1 MRYERYTFESHAARY
16 RMPITAQKNENNMIP
31 HGAGDGG
38 SAAIVSRDVP
48 HAGSQAYVTSVHH
61 REVLRREEHR
71 L

>member
-1 MRYERYTFESHAARY
+1 MSDTRSSLMLHV
-16 RMPITAQKNENNMIP
+16 IGCQSQHKKNENNMIP